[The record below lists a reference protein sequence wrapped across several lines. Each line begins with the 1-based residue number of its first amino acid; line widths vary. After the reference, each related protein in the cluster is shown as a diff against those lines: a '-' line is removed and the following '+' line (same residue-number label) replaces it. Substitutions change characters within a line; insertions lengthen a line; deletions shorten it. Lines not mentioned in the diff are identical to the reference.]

1 MNILNYSLTA
11 VVVYLGLLVGFIL
24 AMMAKEEMKDGR
36 RYFVFL
42 QKLILLLVFVFLL
55 VFIRLNYILVLLILV
70 FIVVYLLKRKNEL
83 VYIYMIL
90 GVIFYLSSKT
100 LNLFVI
106 ESSLIFLY
114 GIPTGSLLTKRDK
127 KESLI
132 GILKNVGFVV
142 VAVVLFLVF

>member
-11 VVVYLGLLVGFIL
+11 VVSYLGLFVGFIL

-36 RYFVFL
+36 RY
-42 QKLILLLVFVFLL
+42 FVFLL

>member
-11 VVVYLGLLVGFIL
+11 VVSYLGLFVGLIL
-24 AMMAKEEMKDGR
+24 ALMAKEEMKDGR
-36 RYFVFL
+36 KYFLFL

-55 VFIRLNYILVLLILV
+55 VFINLNYILVLLILA
-70 FIVVYLLKRKNEL
+70 FILVYLLRRKNEL
-83 VYIYMIL
+83 MYIYIIL

-114 GIPTGSLLTKRDK
+114 GIPTGSLLRKRDEK
-127 KESLI
+127 GTVM
-132 GILKNVGFVV
+132 GILKNVGFVI
-142 VAVVLFLVF
+142 VAIVLFLIF